1 MFNKPEKRADKNSS
15 ALERRV
21 VIGTLFFMFVIY
33 AALLLTQFN

>member
-1 MFNKPEKRADKNSS
+1 MLNKPEKISEKNSLV
-15 ALERRV
+15 LERRV

>member
-1 MFNKPEKRADKNSS
+1 MLNKPEKSSEKNSLV
-15 ALERRV
+15 LERRV

>member
-1 MFNKPEKRADKNSS
+1 MLNKPEKRADKNSLV
-15 ALERRV
+15 LERRV